1 MIYFNVQVKFR
12 KVMLT
17 NLIFTQNITAKY
29 LKTTA

>member
-17 NLIFTQNITAKY
+17 NLIFTQKINTKH
-29 LKTTA
+29 LKTIA